1 MMWRDLAVS
10 MVCATFVAAAR
21 GQGIPTFEAAHVQ
34 LGNRP
39 APLAPGMFFSIYG
52 ANLGPTGGCEGHADP
67 QNHEAPSPLRPT
79 QSALET
85 LIYPKELCDT
95 QVWVGGNPAGLL
107 YVSAGQIN
115 FKVPQ
120 ETPVQGTAELR
131 VVYQGQSSR
140 PVAVP
145 LGIET
150 TTLSLEG
157 KARVGMPVWLRVK
170 LPYEQEPSLRYP
182 FMIFPA
188 AFGCNEIEVRRDGK
202 LLPRI
207 ADLASQAFMGITIA
221 GNICG
226 SVALSSEPHFKGR
239 IPLHLQYRFDQPGTY
254 EVRLIESS
262 PGSQAPPVST
272 DWTPIEILPA
282 GDRPQWLADLSAH
295 APTSAADLLSD
306 FLPDL
311 LGIPDEQSLAILTG
325 YLYHADRIVREYAMY
340 GLTYW
345 PKPQA
350 EAAAWDLLRVNGPS
364 DVTIEYLTH
373 FAPDHA
379 AQMAEVSIPFL
390 QSDSQVLTLG
400 ALRAISRIVLATD
413 SRVSAPLRARA
424 EDALMRAADH
434 FAQADPQTVNDYVS
448 AIGQA
453 HDARAHDLLWDLANR
468 HVGFEQA
475 VIALTWLKQP
485 PDLPKL
491 AELALQP
498 SDGRTQEHELASLP
512 YALHN
517 AFGDTALP
525 YLKRMAELSPY
536 ARVRIE
542 SAREL
547 ALAGRPA
554 AK

>member
-1 MMWRDLAVS
+1 M
-10 MVCATFVAAAR
+10 CAAFVATAL
-21 GQGIPTFEAAHVQ
+21 GQSVPTFEAAHVQ
-34 LGNRP
+34 YGSRP
-39 APLAPGMFFSIYG
+39 APLAPGMLFSIYG
-52 ANLGPTGGCEGHADP
+52 ANLGPTSGCEGHADA
-67 QNHEAPSPLRPT
+67 QNRETPSPLRPR
-79 QSALET
+79 QSFVET

-95 QVWVGGNPAGLL
+95 QVWIGGNPAGLL

-120 ETPVQGTAELR
+120 ETPVQGTTDIR
-131 VVYQGQSSR
+131 VIYKGQSSKN
-140 PVAVP
+140 VAFP
-145 LGIET
+145 LGVET
-150 TTLSLEG
+150 LTISQEAP
-157 KARVGMPVWLRVK
+157 ARAGMPVWLRVK
-170 LPYEQEPSLRYP
+170 LPYEQEPSLQYP

-188 AFGCNEIEVRRDGK
+188 AFGCYEIEVKRDGK

-207 ADLASQAFMGITIA
+207 ADLGSQAFMGITIA

-254 EVRLIESS
+254 EVRLIERR

-272 DWTPIEILPA
+272 AWTRIEILPA
-282 GDRPQWLADLSAH
+282 GAGERQQWLADLIAH
-295 APTSAADLLSD
+295 APTSAADLLSG
-306 FLPDL
+306 FLPDI
-311 LGIPDEQSLAILTG
+311 LGIPDDQSLAILTG

-345 PKPQA
+345 PEQQ
-350 EAAAWDLLRVNGPS
+350 AAAAVWDVMRDKGPTDAIVDYLLHVK
-364 DVTIEYLTH
+364 T

-379 AQMAEVSIPFL
+379 AQMAEGAIPFL
-390 QSDSQVLTLG
+390 QSDSAVLTLG

-434 FAQADPQTVNDYVS
+434 FAHADPQTVNDYVS
-448 AIGQA
+448 AIGQVRDA
-453 HDARAHDLLWDLANR
+453 HAHDLLWDLVNR
-468 HVGFEQA
+468 HVGYEQA
-475 VIALTWLKQP
+475 LIALTWRKDL

-498 SDGRTQEHELASLP
+498 SDGRTQDHELASLP

-517 AFGDTALP
+517 AFGDAALP
-525 YLKRMAELSPY
+525 YLQRMVEHSPY
-536 ARVRIE
+536 ARVRTE

-547 ALAGRPA
+547 AMTGRPA